1 MADLSHA
8 VSAFLACRELRSVGR
23 LRLSTRVAETWRGR
37 SCCRSG
43 EVSYPRQIESRGG
56 EGEYPVHAIAR
67 AMQNG
72 SVESFNGRFRDEL
85 LNEHAFP
92 TLFHARSEIEAWRI
106 DYNLCRPHT
115 ALARFTPVEFIQ
127 HYQKTSNS
135 GLLVA

>member
-1 MADLSHA
+1 
-8 VSAFLACRELRSVGR
+8 
-23 LRLSTRVAETWRGR
+23 
-37 SCCRSG
+37 
-43 EVSYPRQIESRGG
+43 
-56 EGEYPVHAIAR
+56 
-67 AMQNG
+67 MQNG